1 MEDKNQIIEALGKV
15 PGLVEAAE
23 KILDGLEEFKKMIAD
38 LLKRQ
43 IHADIPEKELNKVG
57 SAAATAVSQTRCAL
71 PDPAQI
77 SGRIA
82 EQAASLFKAS
92 IHSEAKE
99 AVKEAMKETP
109 VAVKHEHSYYPTYEI
124 TKVAN
129 EKLAQRFWFMFAVT
143 MLVVSLFTINA
154 LLYYDSETFI
164 GKQYQEIYH
173 SKYATDDERKMLATE
188 VYDTGF
194 VPREFAKTPNLVKAK
209 IKRNKEI
216 LKQREAEAKANKG
229 KFSTRV
235 PLER

>member
-1 MEDKNQIIEALGKV
+1 MDDKNQIIEALGKV
-15 PGLVEAAE
+15 PELVNATE
-23 KILDGLEEFKKMIAD
+23 KVVEGIEEFKRMQAD

-43 IHADIPEKELNKVG
+43 IHADIPKEELNKVG

-77 SGRIA
+77 SSRIA

-92 IHSEAKE
+92 IHSETKE

-109 VAVKHEHSYYPTYEI
+109 VVVKHEHSYYPTYEI
-124 TKVAN
+124 AKIA
-129 EKLAQRFWFMFAVT
+129 EKKLMQRFWIMLAVT
-143 MLVVSLFTINA
+143 LVMSLFCGLNTYKYFNSDSYA
-154 LLYYDSETFI
+154 GKAYMELYR
-164 GKQYQEIYH
+164 
-173 SKYATDDERKMLATE
+173 SKYTTEAEQKMLGSE
-188 VYDTGF
+188 VHNTGF
-194 VPREFAKTPNLVKAK
+194 VPQEYYKSPDLVKAK

-229 KFSTRV
+229 KFSTKV